1 MVGQAVSHYRI
12 LEKLGGAGMDVVY
25 KAEDLKLHR
34 FVALKFLPEALAK
47 EHQALER
54 FRREAEAASA
64 LNHPNICTIYDTDE
78 HQGQPFI
85 AMELLEGQT
94 LRHAIGGKPFK
105 TEMLLD
111 LALQIAD
118 ALDAAHQKGI
128 IHRDIKPA
136 NVFVTTRGQAKVLDF
151 GLAKLA
157 PVERRV
163 AEGVGVSTLPTATAE
178 EPLTSP
184 GAAMGTVAYMAP
196 EQARGEELDAR
207 TDLFSFGVVL
217 YEMATGRI
225 AFSGNTAVIHEAIL
239 NRMPASPLRLN
250 PELPAK
256 LEEII
261 NKALEKQREVRYQH
275 ASELRADLR
284 RLKRDMESG
293 RAAISPEAAAERA
306 APLGSRRRMATTT
319 LVLMALALLVGLA
332 GLFYLLRGHDEA
344 IDSVAVL
351 PFVNESN
358 DPNTEYLSDGIT
370 EGLISTLSQLSKL
383 RVMARSTVFSYK
395 RSTG

>member
-1 MVGQAVSHYRI
+1 
-12 LEKLGGAGMDVVY
+12 
-25 KAEDLKLHR
+25 
-34 FVALKFLPEALAK
+34 
-47 EHQALER
+47 
-54 FRREAEAASA
+54 
-64 LNHPNICTIYDTDE
+64 
-78 HQGQPFI
+78 
-85 AMELLEGQT
+85 
-94 LRHAIGGKPFK
+94 
-105 TEMLLD
+105 
-111 LALQIAD
+111 
-118 ALDAAHQKGI
+118 
-128 IHRDIKPA
+128 
-136 NVFVTTRGQAKVLDF
+136 
-151 GLAKLA
+151 
-157 PVERRV
+157 
-163 AEGVGVSTLPTATAE
+163 
-178 EPLTSP
+178 
-184 GAAMGTVAYMAP
+184 MAP

-256 LEEII
+256 LEAII
-261 NKALEKQREVRYQH
+261 NTALEKQREVRYQH

>member
-1 MVGQAVSHYRI
+1 
-12 LEKLGGAGMDVVY
+12 
-25 KAEDLKLHR
+25 
-34 FVALKFLPEALAK
+34 
-47 EHQALER
+47 
-54 FRREAEAASA
+54 
-64 LNHPNICTIYDTDE
+64 
-78 HQGQPFI
+78 
-85 AMELLEGQT
+85 
-94 LRHAIGGKPFK
+94 
-105 TEMLLD
+105 
-111 LALQIAD
+111 
-118 ALDAAHQKGI
+118 
-128 IHRDIKPA
+128 
-136 NVFVTTRGQAKVLDF
+136 
-151 GLAKLA
+151 
-157 PVERRV
+157 
-163 AEGVGVSTLPTATAE
+163 
-178 EPLTSP
+178 
-184 GAAMGTVAYMAP
+184 MAP

-217 YEMATGRI
+217 YEMATGRM

-395 RSTG
+395 GQQVDPRKAARDLKE